1 MKMSC
6 KLMGMR
12 FAFVGTAKYEVG
24 SEVMPVNGM
33 SREQY
38 GNLEKKRFLRKVIS
52 DTKAVRREQMWSV

>member
-1 MKMSC
+1 
-6 KLMGMR
+6 MGMR

-52 DTKAVRREQMWSV
+52 DTKAVRQEQMWSV